1 MAAFL
6 FSPLAPCKL
15 LCLVLGRVRKKEQF
29 LAAVMLVVSG
39 SGRISKLTFYS
50 RFPSLVSLTFPTR
63 TSRCCSNESGNSSPH
78 GRLNLQRSG
87 SQLQGSIWPMCI
99 FLASTLLSHV
109 HGTLQE
115 HWTTSNSST
124 AACPHLLTSPFPTVI
139 YAQNMLAHFP
149 SSTSFFPFNYFY
161 YYFSTLSP
169 DFLLGKCS
177 IYHLPWVS
185 YFTSLSQV
193 LYLNDENNKIV
204 LILL

>member
-87 SQLQGSIWPMCI
+87 SQLQGSIKNNWQSFNNQRDNYLMNGPHW
-99 FLASTLLSHV
+99 LLSFLLFYGLSWIV
-109 HGTLQE
+109 RISRKLE
-115 HWTTSNSST
+115 FSNSS
-124 AACPHLLTSPFPTVI
+124 S
-139 YAQNMLAHFP
+139 QE
-149 SSTSFFPFNYFY
+149 SFTILEIIELPKE
-161 YYFSTLSP
+161 
-169 DFLLGKCS
+169 FLL
-177 IYHLPWVS
+177 IWVICINV
-185 YFTSLSQV
+185 YF
-193 LYLNDENNKIV
+193 IR
-204 LILL
+204 